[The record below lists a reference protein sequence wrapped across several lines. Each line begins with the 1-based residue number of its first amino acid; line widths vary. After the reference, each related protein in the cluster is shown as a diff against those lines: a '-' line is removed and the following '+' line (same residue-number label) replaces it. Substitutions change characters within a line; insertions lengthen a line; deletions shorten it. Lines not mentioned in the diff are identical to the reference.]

1 MTGDLPRHR
10 KVGIGYDPDGQWRD
24 VVVEVKFHTHGFRD
38 LRASLLG
45 LAYWLTSNPGTR
57 GVLVLVDSHIT
68 KEGLEQERRLDDK
81 VLHPE
86 VMNRLT
92 VAVAKDKQYIGL
104 PPDLGADFR
113 AWLDQL
119 ILEESHHGKSRNTYY
134 AIFQILLHQWLLNHG
149 PMTSDW
155 LMKAAG
161 CSYPTVRD
169 ALRRLDPYL
178 QRHSDRRVELRY
190 FPKDEWRRLLAVSD
204 QVRSTVRF
212 VDRSGQLF
220 EQQRSPESHI
230 RRLEKLNIAN
240 LAVGGIMGVRHYYP
254 NLDLVGTPR
263 LDLSLHCPGGNM
275 DLSFIERLDPALK
288 EVEDPLQP
296 VSVAVHAVRRQ
307 QSFFELV
314 TGTLAWADPVECL
327 LDLHEAHLE
336 SQAADFLRALESRR
350 LHTP

>member
-1 MTGDLPRHR
+1 MTVDLPKHR
-10 KVGIGYDPDGQWRD
+10 KVGIGYEPDGQWRD
-24 VVVEVKFHTHGFRD
+24 VVVEVKYQTHGFRD
-38 LRASLLG
+38 LRSSLLG
-45 LAYWLTSNPGTR
+45 LAYWLTCNPGTR
-57 GVLVLVDSHIT
+57 GVLILVDSRIT
-68 KEGLEQERRLDDK
+68 EEGLQQERRLDAK

-86 VMNRLT
+86 LMNRLT
-92 VAVAKDKQYIGL
+92 VAVARDKQYFGL
-104 PPDLGADFR
+104 PPYLGADFR

-119 ILEESHHGKSRNTYY
+119 IVEESHHGKSRNTYY
-134 AIFQILLHQWLLNHG
+134 AIFQILLHQWLLNQG

-155 LMKAAG
+155 VMKAAG

-178 QRHSDRRVELRY
+178 LRHSDWRVELRY

-230 RRLEKLNIAN
+230 RRLEKLNISN
-240 LAVGGIMGVRHYYP
+240 LAVGGVIGARHYYP

-263 LDLSLHCPGGNM
+263 LDLSIHCPGGNM
-275 DLSFIERLDPALK
+275 DLSFIEKLDPALK
-288 EVEDPLQP
+288 QVEDPLQP
-296 VSVAVHAVRRQ
+296 VNVAVHAVQRQ

-314 TGTLAWADPVECL
+314 AGTLSWADPVECL

-336 SQAADFLRALESRR
+336 SQAVDFLRALESRR